1 MANDKSYPNK
11 LGLAGWA
18 FRGRWG
24 MERYLFT
31 LHRLT
36 GIGLL
41 IYFLIHIIVTTSRAF
56 GQEAWNE
63 WMATFA
69 ESWIGYGEYL
79 VFLAF
84 AFHAFNGFRLV
95 AIELFGAVG
104 KPIEPIYPYKT
115 SLNTQ
120 RPMTIILLAI
130 ALILVIAGSYDFF
143 VHTKPL
149 FN

>member
-1 MANDKSYPNK
+1 MANGKSYPNK
-11 LGLAGWA
+11 LGVGGWA

-24 MERYLFT
+24 VDRYLYT
-31 LHRLT
+31 LHRIT

-41 IYFLIHIIVTTSRAF
+41 AYFLIHIIVTTSRAF
-56 GQEAWNE
+56 GVEAWDRI
-63 WMATFA
+63 MGIFA

-84 AFHAFNGFRLV
+84 AFHAFNGLRLV
-95 AIELFGAVG
+95 IIELFGGVG

-120 RPMTIILLAI
+120 RPLMVVILLI
-130 ALILVIAGSYDFF
+130 VFVVIVVGSYDFF

-149 FN
+149 FQ